1 MLSSVFRQTKKVPSI
16 LCLTVLLTV
25 CSAPT
30 ASAGDLD
37 TVRARGTLRMI
48 SWPHQESQ
56 FIRRMIEEYGKDGLN
71 RFTGIDVELV
81 RGFAAEL
88 GVELEVIPAKDSF
101 SGIFPALQSGQ
112 GDLAASS
119 LTITPSRQALFDF
132 STPYY
137 LERMVVVVPKASTIA
152 SVEDL
157 NNKRGAVV
165 TGSSHD
171 QRLRRLAPPGLE
183 VVEVDYT
190 LEALETLGVPVVA
203 YGTEEFPA
211 FFSRSS
217 GHAAPMTLDTPSDL
231 AALMASK
238 WRLGLAG
245 GVAIVNPIPADD
257 EIPAAEISVIIEQAL
272 ADMEASGIHGKEA
285 TPFLLG
291 RIVEITKGASLTAN
305 IALVNNNA
313 HLGAQVA
320 CAYAA
325 L

>member
-190 LEALETLGVPVVA
+190 LEALETVQSGKADFALVDSGTIKTSTAKYFEIKEQLRTAFSFPDEEA
-203 YGTEEFPA
+203 YGVA
-211 FFSRSS
+211 VRK
-217 GHAAPMTLDTPSDL
+217 GSDL
-231 AALMASK
+231 LP
-238 WRLGLAG
+238 RL
-245 GVAIVNPIPADD
+245 NTY
-257 EIPAAEISVIIEQAL
+257 IERL
-272 ADMEASGIHGKEA
+272 KASGE
-285 TPFLLG
+285 LD
-291 RIVEITKGASLTAN
+291 RIITSYN
-305 IALVNNNA
+305 M
-313 HLGAQVA
+313 
-320 CAYAA
+320 
-325 L
+325 